1 MVAPRLGT
9 QSRRLP
15 PPGAPGI
22 TLQTAGME
30 RQTRSQPAARH
41 WLTHQKFRFKRV
53 FSPVGSLG
61 CTKQDSGPQ
70 TRLLAA
76 RLGRP

>member
-15 PPGAPGI
+15 PPGAPRI

-30 RQTRSQPAARH
+30 TETRSQAAARH
-41 WLTHQKFRFKRV
+41 WLTHQKVSLKRE
-53 FSPVGSLG
+53 FSPVGSVG
-61 CTKQDSGPQ
+61 CMKQDSGPQ
-70 TRLLAA
+70 IRLLAA
-76 RLGRP
+76 RRGRQ